1 LRVATFNIRHGRGM
15 DGVVDL
21 RRTAD
26 AILRTGADVVAL
38 QEVDRLTERTG
49 GLDEPALLEELL
61 GMAVSFWPTLELGT
75 GHFGIALA
83 TTAEVD
89 ARFESL
95 DNRGAGRPHGVV
107 IATVAGVVVL
117 ATHLS
122 TIPLARQ
129 PELACLARLASA
141 FDGPAVIAGDLNER
155 RRALGLLAGIGF
167 AGDRRRRATF
177 PSRLPLRQIDHV
189 LAGPGLRVERSWT
202 VKSLCSD
209 HLPLVAE
216 IHAA

>member
-1 LRVATFNIRHGRGM
+1 M

-26 AILRTGADVVAL
+26 AIVRTGADVVAL

-49 GLDEPALLEELL
+49 GLDEPALLEELS
-61 GMAVSFWPTLELGT
+61 GMTISFWPTLELGT

-89 ARFESL
+89 ARFEPL

-107 IATVAGVVVL
+107 IAAVAGVVVL

-122 TIPLARQ
+122 TLPLAREA
-129 PELACLARLASA
+129 ELSGLAGIARGL
-141 FDGPAVIAGDLNER
+141 DRPVVIAGDLNER
-155 RRALGLLAGIGF
+155 RRALRLLARLGF
-167 AGDRRRRATF
+167 AGERRRRATF
-177 PSRLPLRQIDHV
+177 PSRLPMRQIDHV
-189 LAGPGLRVERSWT
+189 LAGPGLRVARSWT
-202 VKSLCSD
+202 VKTLCSD

-216 IHAA
+216 IRAA